1 MPDSATRPAAPLPP
15 GAKAGLFSRQ
25 TGAMLGRNTAI
36 SCLIF
41 GINIALL
48 YALVDRAGLSPLPAA
63 VLAFIV
69 ANSFQYVLARKW
81 VFRGTDR
88 GVASG
93 YAYALIN
100 AGLGLAI
107 TIGLYAIVI
116 RFTAIDYLTGRV
128 LVSLVAGLV
137 VFVLNATFNFGR
149 IAMPWA
155 GHGRSA

>member
-1 MPDSATRPAAPLPP
+1 MADGVTSAASTPSS
-15 GAKAGLFSRQ
+15 GDKAGLFSRA
-25 TGAMLGRNTAI
+25 TGAMLVRNTAI

-41 GINIALL
+41 AINIALL
-48 YALVDRAGLSPLPAA
+48 YALVERGGMSPLPAA

-100 AGLGLAI
+100 AGLGLAV
-107 TIGLYAIVI
+107 TIALYAVVI
-116 RFTAIDYLTGRV
+116 RFTAIDYMTGRV

-155 GHGRSA
+155 SHGRSE

>member
-1 MPDSATRPAAPLPP
+1 LSDGTTHPAAPVSRDTR
-15 GAKAGLFSRQ
+15 AGLVSRQ
-25 TGAMLGRNTAI
+25 TGAMLVRNTAI

-48 YALVDRAGLSPLPAA
+48 YALVERGGMSPLPAA
-63 VLAFIV
+63 VLAFVV

-107 TIGLYAIVI
+107 TISLYAAVI
-116 RFTAIDYLTGRV
+116 RFTTIDYMTGRV

-155 GHGRSA
+155 GRDRAE